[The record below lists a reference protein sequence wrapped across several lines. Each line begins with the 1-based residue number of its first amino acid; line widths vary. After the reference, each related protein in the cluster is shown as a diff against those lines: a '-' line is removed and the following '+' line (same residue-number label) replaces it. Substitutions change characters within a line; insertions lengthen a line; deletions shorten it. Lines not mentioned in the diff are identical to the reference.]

1 MDKAKEFF
9 FELNEEN
16 NYLKNAVD
24 QLRPIEEALIGR
36 KPATVKLLQQ
46 KLILSPDK
54 MTFLLNQVNPFMM
67 FHQQSFQDIFMSL
80 LLN

>member
-9 FELNEEN
+9 LELNEEN
-16 NYLKNAVD
+16 NYLKNAED
-24 QLRPIEEALIGR
+24 KLRPIEGALIGR
-36 KPATVKLLQQ
+36 KPASVKLLQQ

-54 MTFLLNQVNPFMM
+54 MTFLLNQVNHFMLLL
-67 FHQQSFQDIFMSL
+67 QQSFQDIFMSL